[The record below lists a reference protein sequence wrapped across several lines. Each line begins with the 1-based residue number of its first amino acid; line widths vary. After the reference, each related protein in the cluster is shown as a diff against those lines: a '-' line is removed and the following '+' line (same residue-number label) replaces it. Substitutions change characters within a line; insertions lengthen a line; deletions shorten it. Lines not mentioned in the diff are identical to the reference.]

1 MIRVHRRRGREKGR
15 PMRHSQGIGRL
26 GGQALGLGFE
36 AALAAAAGTAAALGD
51 MLTAT
56 ATGGSGLI
64 DIVP

>member
-1 MIRVHRRRGREKGR
+1 
-15 PMRHSQGIGRL
+15 MRHSQGIGRL

-36 AALAAAAGTAAALGD
+36 AALAATAGTAAALGD